1 MQRICAACGRN
12 NRIPYRHTANA
23 GRCGACKAAL
33 PPPDAPIAI
42 TDADEFGQLI
52 AAVPVPL
59 LIDVWRE
66 VVRPLPAG
74 GASSQ

>member
-1 MQRICAACGRN
+1 MQRICAARGRN
-12 NRIPYRHTANA
+12 NRIPYRHTANV

-52 AAVPVPL
+52 AA
-59 LIDVWRE
+59 D
-66 VVRPLPAG
+66 
-74 GASSQ
+74 